1 MSICNYNTTFKGVNN
16 ISQDF
21 LLNIVE
27 SNFKIFFDWAFLN
40 IGSWFDVEISN
51 STLFG
56 TNKHSRLLL
65 AEDPSYAEGSVWQGI
80 RKDWV
85 WESGVVFN
93 EAAPVPISGV
103 FVNNV
108 FQPLN
113 SGYSINYP
121 LGRVIFDDPV
131 SANASVDLNYAYK
144 HIQVYRS
151 CDSPWLNILQYASY
165 ETNNQDIS
173 RTDDG
178 DWSIGG
184 HHRIQMPAIVI
195 ESLSRSRSRPHEI
208 GNNNLVIEQDIA
220 FHILAENKNER
231 NKLLDILRLQQDS
244 VIYLFDTNQI
254 AQNDEF
260 PLDHNGSLKN
270 TPLMY
275 PNIVAKYP
283 WRKCWIKNVNL
294 FDIESSHSF
303 LYRGLVRATLEII
316 SE

>member
-1 MSICNYNTTFKGVNN
+1 MNICDYNTTFKGINN
-16 ISQDF
+16 ISQDL
-21 LLNIVE
+21 LLNVVE

-40 IGSWFDVEISN
+40 IGCWFDIEISN

-56 TNKHSRLLL
+56 TNKHSKLLL
-65 AEDPSYAEGSVWQGI
+65 AEDPSYTKGSVWQGI

-93 EAAPVPISGV
+93 NTSPIPISGV

-108 FQPLN
+108 FQPLGSN
-113 SGYSINYP
+113 YLIDYP
-121 LGRVIFDDPV
+121 LGRVIFNNALNTNTPV
-131 SANASVDLNYAYK
+131 ELNYSYK
-144 HIQVYRS
+144 HVQVYRS
-151 CDSPWLNILQYASY
+151 CDSPWLNILQYSSY
-165 ETNNQDIS
+165 ETNNKDIS
-173 RTDDG
+173 RTADG

-244 VIYLFDTNQI
+244 VIWLFDTNQI

-260 PLDHNGSLKN
+260 PLDHNGNLKSN
-270 TPLMY
+270 ALMY
-275 PNIVAKYP
+275 PDIVAKYP

-294 FDIESSHSF
+294 FDIESPHPSLH
-303 LYRGLVRATLEII
+303 RGLVRATLEII